1 MGALLFIVL
10 WGIVIVGGLPR
21 RTQETL
27 EFRFGWWSAKVAGLI
42 SAGLEVH
49 AGYRLVRVTLAAF
62 SMERV
67 SATAA
72 AILYA
77 ISAFLLLEG
86 LIRFLVTYRM
96 GDLALPSLPVWAVAR
111 LIERLRSIGR
121 GASAKA

>member
-1 MGALLFIVL
+1 MGALLFFFL
-10 WGIVIVGGLPR
+10 WGIVIVGGLPQ
-21 RTQETL
+21 RTQEAL
-27 EFRFGWWSAKVAGLI
+27 EFRFGWWSAKVAGLL
-42 SAGLEVH
+42 SAALELH

-67 SATAA
+67 SVTATA
-72 AILYA
+72 ILCA

-111 LIERLRSIGR
+111 LIGRLRSIGR
-121 GASAKA
+121 GASATA